1 VPVAALTF
9 LAEAAATGTPR
20 WSPADRSPETMQR
33 LRHPF
38 QTPSDRTPDDA
49 MPDTA

>member
-1 VPVAALTF
+1 MPVVALTF
-9 LAEAAATGTPR
+9 LAEAAATSMPC
-20 WSPADRSPETMQR
+20 WSPADRSAEMMNR

-38 QTPSDRTPDDA
+38 RTQPDDDHHDT